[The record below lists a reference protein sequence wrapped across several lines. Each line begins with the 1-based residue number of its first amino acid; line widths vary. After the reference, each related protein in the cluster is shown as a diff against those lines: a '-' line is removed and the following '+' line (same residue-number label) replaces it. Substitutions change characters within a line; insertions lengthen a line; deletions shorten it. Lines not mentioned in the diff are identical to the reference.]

1 MRAVSVMQDDDI
13 GSGLFWCANI
23 ASSFQFDA
31 FILLSALPQCLF
43 LFGLQAKY
51 YLLMLFVQVRKIQ
64 VISGCQTLH
73 SDA

>member
-1 MRAVSVMQDDDI
+1 MQDDDI

-23 ASSFQFDA
+23 ASSFQFDS

-51 YLLMLFVQVRKIQ
+51 YILMLFVQVREIR
-64 VISGCQTLH
+64 IINGCQTRQ